1 MDKQQM
7 TVTVSEPELLAYL
20 RQFADARERSI
31 MLRRLA
37 IRGLQAERSAG
48 AEDLMLP
55 PASRQP
61 THPNVPT
68 TVRPPIADTRQV
80 PPQQGQAVPAQAAP
94 PKNVA
99 QVPAAVVAEAP
110 QLDETGLSDPLAGID
125 VAALNDAMA
134 RY

>member
-37 IRGLQAERSAG
+37 IRGLQAGRSAG

-61 THPNVPT
+61 THTNAL
-68 TVRPPIADTRQV
+68 RPPIADTRQV
-80 PPQQGQAVPAQAAP
+80 PPQHGQVAPAQAAP
-94 PKNVA
+94 PQNVA
-99 QVPAAVVAEAP
+99 QVPAAVVAESNAP
-110 QLDETGLSDPLAGID
+110 QLDDTGLSDPLAGID